1 LKQKFVLSLKLGHQV
16 DSLFPKTFVAEITSK
31 SKIVN
36 RKGDFESGWV
46 TTSLKSFG
54 QYTLM
59 VDTLAPKIQ
68 QINFIENNP
77 VSNQLLFKI
86 TDDLSGLEHYN
97 VWIDDKWVLS
107 NYSYRNNRLVVPFDK
122 YSSVKSGLHE
132 CIVEARDER
141 NNISELNF
149 KFTKK

>member
-1 LKQKFVLSLKLGHQV
+1 MRIKQNTIPLSFDYGWKNNKLNLINRDVPLKQKFVLSLKLGHQV
-16 DSLFPKTFVAEITSK
+16 DSLYSKTFVAEITSK

-68 QINFIENNP
+68 QINLI
-77 VSNQLLFKI
+77 
-86 TDDLSGLEHYN
+86 LE
-97 VWIDDKWVLS
+97 L
-107 NYSYRNNRLVVPFDK
+107 
-122 YSSVKSGLHE
+122 
-132 CIVEARDER
+132 
-141 NNISELNF
+141 
-149 KFTKK
+149 